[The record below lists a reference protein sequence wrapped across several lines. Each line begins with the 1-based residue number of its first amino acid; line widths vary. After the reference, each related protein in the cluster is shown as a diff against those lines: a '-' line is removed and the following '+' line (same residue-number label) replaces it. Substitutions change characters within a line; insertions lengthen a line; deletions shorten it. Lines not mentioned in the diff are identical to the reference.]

1 MSLVNLHICPFLR
14 VRRNKFDPVKVNAP
28 SDVTVREPPL
38 FPGTCRQRH
47 FMDDKICANLF
58 LALPTLKPCTPI
70 MKTGL
75 FESLIHSSIFSLRI
89 WTFSLLESIKVQ
101 IMWRLVGNVWTIAD
115 NKIIGSWWFA
125 SLFLV
130 SSNTFGKFGDCCHPT
145 GVVGCCRR
153 PILPKNQIENHFL

>member
-1 MSLVNLHICPFLR
+1 MLQVDPKMLFFEGGDNLASQGWYHHNRPWWQHNLYYQLI
-14 VRRNKFDPVKVNAP
+14 
-28 SDVTVREPPL
+28 S
-38 FPGTCRQRH
+38 
-47 FMDDKICANLF
+47 ICANLF